1 MNPKDMI
8 VMVRTLSGFTS
19 IIIISTRYLF
29 DRIEKQS
36 VCVFLMQ
43 LAHLIIV
50 KRVRMQQK
58 ASFIFFNRNKKNIHS
73 NTL

>member
-58 ASFIFFNRNKKNIHS
+58 ASFIFLNRNKKNIHS